1 MMEYY
6 DHNEHW
12 MHNPQMQD
20 DIDPDDAMK
29 SGCFVLTFY
38 AVAFIVFMVIMLLLS
53 SCTTTRV
60 VTVPEIHDHWHHTID
75 TIKQTDSVTIERQT
89 TIMQL
94 DSVAM
99 AKYGIQLKAAEQA
112 WLIRTQELEQQL
124 KMLMNVHHDTL
135 IEHDSIPY
143 PVEVV
148 KEVERPLT
156 KTELGLIL
164 VGIIS
169 IMILV
174 ISIVL
179 KVKRYLPH

>member
-1 MMEYY
+1 MMDYY
-6 DHNEHW
+6 DPNEHW
-12 MHNPQMQD
+12 MHHPQMQD

-38 AVAFIVFMVIMLLLS
+38 AVALIGVIVIMLLLS
-53 SCTTTRV
+53 SCTTTKV
-60 VTVPEIHDHWHHTID
+60 VTVPEIHDHWHHTTD

-94 DSVAM
+94 DSAAM
-99 AKYGIQLKAAEQA
+99 AEYGIKLKAAERA
-112 WLIRTQELEQQL
+112 WLIRTKELEQQL
-124 KMLMNVHHDTL
+124 KMLMSVRHDTT

-143 PVEVV
+143 PVEVI

-156 KTELGLIL
+156 KTERGLIL
-164 VGIIS
+164 LGVLS
-169 IMILV
+169 IMFITV
-174 ISIVL
+174 FIAL